1 MFFRVILQ
9 QIAQEAQQ
17 IFIQPVQRAVQ
28 YHSVEQMSIAEEY
41 VFQVPIEGANIS
53 VIQPGMAEQIVNYA
67 PIVHTIPAGQ
77 TETIVQNVD
86 PTTPLYIVTP
96 AAAPVTIQIP
106 ANQSPIPP
114 HVIEI
119 PMQTNQ
125 PHEVSEFISIKRN
138 VWLFFIR

>member
-1 MFFRVILQ
+1 
-9 QIAQEAQQ
+9 
-17 IFIQPVQRAVQ
+17 
-28 YHSVEQMSIAEEY
+28 MSIAEEY

-96 AAAPVTIQIP
+96 ATTPVTIQIP
-106 ANQSPIPP
+106 ANQNPIPS

-119 PMQTNQ
+119 PMQPNQ
-125 PHEVSEFISIKRN
+125 HEVSEFIFVEYSD
-138 VWLFFIR
+138 WLFFISSNDTQNRVNAYIALLFELTLWFTQMILSAGRI